1 MNSSGGMTQRS
12 TWRTTAAIF
21 AVAVAFNYVWE
32 VAQSPLYAGME
43 DLRRM
48 LWHCFAPSLGDGGAR
63 AAHFCSRL
71 VRAAL
76 ARLVRTTGYAR
87 LRSDAYCRIGNRH
100 RC

>member
-1 MNSSGGMTQRS
+1 MNSSRGVTQRS

-48 LWHCFAPSLGDGGAR
+48 LWHCFAPSLGDGVLVLLIFALGWIVLRRRDWFVRVGA
-63 AAHFCSRL
+63 
-71 VRAAL
+71 V
-76 ARLVRTTGYAR
+76 TP
-87 LRSDAYCRIGNRH
+87 
-100 RC
+100 